1 MLNAIRILRTG
12 ADLVAVVMFAAVFVI
27 FCFKIALRYVA
38 HESMAWADEVSI
50 ILFVWIVFWAN
61 ALMLRERDHIRFDLV
76 YVLLPPGGRRALAL
90 LRAVLLGGIFLYA
103 LPPTFD
109 YILFL
114 WRERTAV
121 LGWRLDQVYSCFI
134 VFVAAVVVR
143 AAADLVLLLTPRWR
157 AHI

>member
-1 MLNAIRILRTG
+1 MPAVRALRTG
-12 ADLVAVVMFAAVFVI
+12 ADLVAVLMFAAVFVI

-61 ALMLRERDHIRFDLV
+61 ALLLRERDHIRFDLV
-76 YVLLPPGGRRALAL
+76 YVLLPERGRRVMAL
-90 LRAVLLGGIFLYA
+90 LRAALLGGIFLYA
-103 LPPTFD
+103 LAPTTD

-121 LGWRLDQVYSCFI
+121 LGWRLDQVYFCFV
-134 VFVAAVVVR
+134 VFVAAVIVR
-143 AAADLVLLLTPRWR
+143 AAADFVLLLTPRWR
-157 AHI
+157 AHL